1 MAMPN
6 MEPLTAVKAGS
17 QSICQVQSWHLGT
30 WHLSDER
37 ILLKVQLDGL
47 S

>member
-6 MEPLTAVKAGS
+6 MEHLTAVKAGS
-17 QSICQVQSWHLGT
+17 QSICLVQSWHLGT
-30 WHLSDER
+30 WHLSDEP
-37 ILLKVQLDGL
+37 ILLQVQLDGI